1 MLQRKR
7 VLKKEQSKEKLK
19 LIIILS
25 FIFVVVIF
33 LGEIIYF
40 NFSFG
45 RTSYLNPIAKNA
57 VSNTAIL
64 EEKLRKANVNFITV
78 SASSDSS
85 LVVSLSGSGEVIFSS
100 KKDIGSQISS
110 LQLILTRLTIEGK
123 SLKILD
129 FRFDNPVISF

>member
-45 RTSYLNPIAKNA
+45 RTFYLNPIAKNA